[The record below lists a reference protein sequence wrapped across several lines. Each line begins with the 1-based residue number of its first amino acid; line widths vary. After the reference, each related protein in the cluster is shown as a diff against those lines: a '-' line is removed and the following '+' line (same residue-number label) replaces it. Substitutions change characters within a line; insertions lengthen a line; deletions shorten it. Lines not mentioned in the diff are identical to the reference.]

1 MHECG
6 ARGGARETR
15 RFYCVNKGMYKTT
28 YDKSD
33 CQTGIIHIG
42 YGAFHRAHQAVYVD
56 DYMEKTGD
64 LRWGIVAVN
73 LRNEGFREIDDY
85 VLKTPSS
92 YRMVRSHLDYIDWTK
107 NRTVAKHMLT
117 LPSVHLVTVTVT
129 ESGYAPGSP
138 LFEYLAC
145 GLRNRGDPITILC
158 CDNIR
163 QNGIV
168 LETQFLAYLYQT
180 NQHEL
185 ADWVKNHVKFPSCMV
200 DRITPR
206 PTQVFKQCVDSLFP
220 GFGDGAIQT
229 EEYTQW
235 VIEDAFAGPFPDLSL
250 VGATITKNIEPWE
263 ETKIRILN
271 GGHTSL
277 AYMGV
282 LSGYKTFDEVMND
295 EKFKSHFKK
304 LQVDEIIPS
313 IDLDIP
319 FDIHE
324 YAEKIEERLSSS
336 VNRDELDRIC
346 MDGFTKFHTFLVPSL
361 KKCLEKGITPVNLY
375 KSIAAWYIYTRKFAK
390 GCGKIAYSEPNWLLL
405 EPLIRDGQV
414 EAFMSSERLWGDIP
428 KMYPSFSE
436 HLRTILHSHSFEKE
450 IDLLDCGYELPL

>member
-1 MHECG
+1 
-6 ARGGARETR
+6 
-15 RFYCVNKGMYKTT
+15 MYKTT
-28 YDKSD
+28 YDKSE

-42 YGAFHRAHQAVYVD
+42 YGAFHRAHQAVYID

-92 YRMVRSHLDYIDWTK
+92 YRLVRSHLDYIDWTK

-117 LPSVHLVTVTVT
+117 LSSVQLVTITVT

-145 GLRNRGDPITILC
+145 GLRNRKSPITIMC

-163 QNGIV
+163 QNGVV

-185 ADWVKNHVKFPSCMV
+185 AYWVRENVKFPSCMV

-206 PTQVFKQCVDSLFP
+206 TTDALRCEINELYP
-220 GFGDGAIQT
+220 GFGHTAIHT

-235 VIEDAFAGPFPDLSL
+235 VIQDNFISEIPDLTQ
-250 VGATITKNIEPWE
+250 VGVVITKDIEPYE

-277 AYMGV
+277 AYLGA
-282 LSGYKTFDEVMND
+282 LSGYETFDQVMSD
-295 EKFKSHFKK
+295 EGHRKHFKQ
-304 LQVDEIIPS
+304 LQKDEIAPS
-313 IDLDIP
+313 IAMNLP
-319 FDIHE
+319 FDVYE
-324 YAEKIEERLSSS
+324 YIDKVEERFSNATNL
-336 VNRDELDRIC
+336 DELDRIC
-346 MDGFTKFHTFLVPSL
+346 MDGFTKFHTFIVPSL
-361 KKCLEKGITPVNLY
+361 RKCLEQGKRPIHIY
-375 KSIAAWYIYTRKFAK
+375 KSIAAWYIYSRKFAR
-390 GCGKIAYSEPNWLLL
+390 GCTKIRYNEPNWKLL
-405 EPLIRDGQV
+405 EPLLKDDAV
-414 EAFMSSERLWGDIP
+414 DAFVSNERLWGDIP
-428 KMYPSFSE
+428 KEYVTFTRD
-436 HLRTILHSHSFEKE
+436 LKTILLSQTYERE
-450 IDLLDCGYELPL
+450 IDLLG